1 LEINV
6 TFFGAISMLLI
17 GGRNWAVNEELDM
30 NTNTFEVTGGQA
42 FHAVEETAVQNE
54 GSTFTQKLVFALV
67 WLAVSVPLI
76 WGVMNAWDEA
86 KNIF

>member
-1 LEINV
+1 
-6 TFFGAISMLLI
+6 
-17 GGRNWAVNEELDM
+17 M
-30 NTNTFEVTGGQA
+30 NTNTFEVTGGQTLQ
-42 FHAVEETAVQNE
+42 AVEETAVQNE
-54 GSTFTQKLVFALV
+54 GSSFTQKLVLALV

>member
-1 LEINV
+1 
-6 TFFGAISMLLI
+6 
-17 GGRNWAVNEELDM
+17 M
-30 NTNTFEVTGGQA
+30 NTNTFDARDGQA
-42 FHAVEETAVQNE
+42 FDTVQESAVQNT
-54 GSTFTQKLVFALV
+54 GSSAAEKLALILV